1 MGGDGVLEPDAP
13 WREALGGGGAER
25 IRPAPPARE
34 ALRKLMR
41 QPATFVAR
49 LTGADLEPARRWG
62 VAGTDLGI
70 PYLLENGSV
79 GFLFGDTFATAW
91 PEDQKG
97 WRSQVMLRSNV
108 HPSAPGGIVFDSAA
122 RVAGDGP
129 AGQLMDYFHWPPGLL
144 GNDPDREVTRI
155 PNDAVSFPE
164 TGRQVLSYMSVYSWP
179 EGLPWLT
186 GRAGLAYSDNGN
198 DFVDV
203 PSATWSNDPRNRS
216 PFQMWTM
223 ERDGAYVYV
232 FSVRAGRQSGPM
244 MLQRVPW
251 QRILEPSAYEPWGWR
266 AGSGWKWGQP
276 CTPLFPEDK
285 FGEPSVR
292 RLRDGVWA
300 MSYSMPGGIIVTRRA
315 ERPDGVWSDPKEQ
328 VTWRQEPSLYGGF
341 IHPYSTSALGDLHLM
356 VSTWQKDANG
366 KSRAYHVSQYA
377 GTL

>member
-34 ALRKLMR
+34 ALRKLMG

-49 LTGADLEPARRWG
+49 LTGADRSRR
-62 VAGTDLGI
+62 AGTDLGI

-91 PEDQKG
+91 PEDQNG
-97 WRSQVMLRSNV
+97 WRSPVMLRSNV

-186 GRAGLAYSDNGN
+186 GCAGLAYSDNGN

-266 AGSGWKWGQP
+266 AGSGWKWGQH

-285 FGEPSVR
+285 FLSRRCGGSATVVGDELLDARRSSPGAPSGR
-292 RLRDGVWA
+292 TG
-300 MSYSMPGGIIVTRRA
+300 
-315 ERPDGVWSDPKEQ
+315 WSDPKEQ